1 MTNNNNEI
9 YENNNNENM
18 IEQQQVEKEFTV
30 EEYEQELN
38 YFQEYDQEMLD
49 TIEHFDEDY
58 IQQQEEEEEEE
69 PYMMDESLLKL
80 IVDVQSYLAEAQ
92 TDSPLFSLQ
101 YKMYTYL
108 KQRAL
113 EMGMDIPP
121 SI

>member
-1 MTNNNNEI
+1 MTLIMTNNNKI
-9 YENNNNENM
+9 YDNNENNM
-18 IEQQQVEKEFTV
+18 QQDTEFTI

-38 YFQEYDQEMLD
+38 YFQEYDEEMLD
-49 TIEHFDEDY
+49 TIEHFDDD
-58 IQQQEEEEEEE
+58 IQEGDEIIQDQEEEE
-69 PYMMDESLLKL
+69 PYTMDEGLLKL
-80 IVDVQSYLAEAQ
+80 IVDVQSYLADAP

-113 EMGMDIPP
+113 EMGMEIP